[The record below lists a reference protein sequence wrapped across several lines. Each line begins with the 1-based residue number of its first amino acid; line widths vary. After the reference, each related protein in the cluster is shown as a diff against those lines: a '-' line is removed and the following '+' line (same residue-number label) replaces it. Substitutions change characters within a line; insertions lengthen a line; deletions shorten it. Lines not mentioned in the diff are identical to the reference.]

1 MDLEVLTFLYNH
13 RGEEYYTEQLVK
25 QLKLQHNNI
34 ASNIE
39 RLSRWNFIEK
49 NRSVKISGMISRFTI
64 TEKGIKLVDLMV
76 ERDEWEQQ

>member
-1 MDLEVLTFLYNH
+1 MRSKRSIITELDLEVLTFLSTQK
-13 RGEEYYTEQLVK
+13 GKEYYAGQIAK

-49 NRSVKISGMISRFTI
+49 
-64 TEKGIKLVDLMV
+64 E
-76 ERDEWEQQ
+76 